1 MNTPTHFSPLL
12 RVLHWL
18 MAILLLAML
27 FIGVSM
33 VGDLSPRHST
43 LVALHKPLGVT
54 LLVLVLIRLAVRL
67 AGPLPPLPGDMPG
80 WQQRIARLSHLLLY
94 ALMIALPL
102 VGWAMQ
108 SAGDYPVVLHESLLL
123 PSIVPPDARLYA
135 SLRLAHT
142 VLAYLLFI
150 SILVHLAAALYHA
163 LIRRDGVLSS
173 MTTGS
178 GIQSMPDGQ
187 QARAFPANHLSS
199 RRTPP

>member
-1 MNTPTHFSPLL
+1 MSAPTHFNPLL

-18 MAILLLAML
+18 MAMLLLAML

-33 VGDLSPRHST
+33 VGDLSPRHSV
-43 LVALHKPLGVT
+43 LIAVHKPLGLA

-67 AGPLPPLPGDMPG
+67 ARPVPALPADMPN
-80 WQQRIARLSHLLLY
+80 WQQKVAKLSHLLLY
-94 ALMIALPL
+94 ALMLALPL

-108 SAGDYPVVLHESLLL
+108 SAGGYPLALHDSLLL
-123 PSIVPPDARLYA
+123 PPIVSQDAQLYA
-135 SLRLAHT
+135 LLRLAHT

-150 SILVHLAAALYHA
+150 SILAHLAAALYHA

-178 GIQSMPDGQ
+178 GIRPTPDGQ
-187 QARAFPANHLSS
+187 
-199 RRTPP
+199 

>member
-1 MNTPTHFSPLL
+1 MNTQTHFSPLL

-33 VGDLSPRHST
+33 VGDLSPRHSA

-67 AGPLPPLPGDMPG
+67 TRPVPSLPSDMPN
-80 WQQRIARLSHLLLY
+80 WQQRIAKLSHLLLY
-94 ALMIALPL
+94 GLMIALPL

-108 SAGDYPVVLHESLLL
+108 SAGDYPVVLHDSLLL
-123 PSIVPPDARLYA
+123 PPIVPHDARLYA
-135 SLRLAHT
+135 LLRVAHT

-150 SILVHLAAALYHA
+150 SILAHLAAALYHA

-173 MTTGS
+173 MTTGR
-178 GIQSMPDGQ
+178 GIRSMPDGQ
-187 QARAFPANHLSS
+187 
-199 RRTPP
+199 

>member
-1 MNTPTHFSPLL
+1 MSAPTHFIPLL

-33 VGDLSPRHST
+33 VGDLSSRHSV
-43 LVALHKPLGVT
+43 LIAIHKPLGVM

-67 AGPLPPLPGDMPG
+67 ARPTPPLPGDMPG

-94 ALMIALPL
+94 GLMLALPL

-108 SAGDYPVVLHESLLL
+108 SAGGYPLALHESLLL
-123 PSIVPPDARLYA
+123 PPIAPQDAQLYA

-150 SILVHLAAALYHA
+150 SILAHLAAALYHA

-178 GIQSMPDGQ
+178 GIRPMPDGQ
-187 QARAFPANHLSS
+187 
-199 RRTPP
+199 

>member
-1 MNTPTHFSPLL
+1 MTAPTHFSLLL
-12 RVLHWL
+12 RVIHWL

-43 LVALHKPLGVT
+43 LVALHKLLGVT
-54 LLVLVLIRLAVRL
+54 LLALVLIRLAVRL
-67 AGPLPPLPGDMPG
+67 ASPTPPLPGDMPG
-80 WQQRIARLSHLLLY
+80 WQRGVAKLSHLLLY
-94 ALMIALPL
+94 ALMLALPL

-108 SAGDYPVVLHESLLL
+108 SAGGYPVALHESVLL
-123 PSIVPPDARLYA
+123 PPIAPQDARLYA

-142 VLAYLLFI
+142 VLAYLLLI
-150 SILVHLAAALYHA
+150 SILAHLAAALYHA

-178 GIQSMPDGQ
+178 GIRPMPDGQ
-187 QARAFPANHLSS
+187 
-199 RRTPP
+199 

>member
-1 MNTPTHFSPLL
+1 MNAPTHFAPLL
-12 RVLHWL
+12 RILHWL

-33 VGDLSPRHST
+33 VADLSPRHSV
-43 LVALHKPLGVT
+43 LVAVHKPLGLI

-67 AGPLPPLPGDMPG
+67 TRPTPPLPGDMPA
-80 WQQRIARLSHLLLY
+80 WQQRIARLSHLFLY
-94 ALMIALPL
+94 ALMLALPL

-108 SAGDYPVVLHESLLL
+108 SAGGYPLALHDSL
-123 PSIVPPDARLYA
+123 PMPPIVPQDARLYA
-135 SLRLAHT
+135 LLRLAHT

-150 SILVHLAAALYHA
+150 GVLAHLAAALYHA

-178 GIQSMPDGQ
+178 GIRPTPGGQ
-187 QARAFPANHLSS
+187 
-199 RRTPP
+199 